1 MTTTFKIDSDDS
13 AKKAANVVRKAQSK
27 DIRKRWLLS
36 LPALAIIFF
45 AAAGTLLIVVIYSF
59 LEPGD
64 YTGVIWIFT
73 TENWFNVVME
83 RDIFDDNLVWADAHL
98 SIFWRSIKLSLV
110 TTVMT
115 AIFGIPTA
123 YFIATR
129 SPKSR
134 NIWLFLITIPFWT
147 NLLVRTF
154 AIQELIRNKG
164 VINKF
169 LQWVGLTNEPIEMLF
184 TDFAVGFGMTY
195 VYLPLMVLPVY
206 ASIEKLDFRLV
217 EGAYDLYASRWQC
230 FKKIIVPLVR
240 PGLIAGSILVF
251 IPCLGAYVT
260 PRILGGGHQLMFG
273 NLIALQ
279 FGQGKNW
286 PLGAALSLT
295 LMILVMIALIYF
307 VKVTSSDEKKNV

>member
-1 MTTTFKIDSDDS
+1 MDSNLLSSDS
-13 AKKAANVVRKAQSK
+13 AKKAAEVEHLSQKKDVRN
-27 DIRKRWLLS
+27 RWLLS

-45 AAAGTLLIVVIYSF
+45 AAAGPLVIVVLYSF
-59 LEPGD
+59 LTPGD
-64 YTGVIWIFT
+64 YTGVIWTFT
-73 TENWFNVVME
+73 TETWISVVLE
-83 RDIFDDNLVWADAHL
+83 RDFFDDTLGWADAHL
-98 SIFWRSIKLSLV
+98 SIFWRSIRLSLL
-110 TTVMT
+110 TTILT

-134 NIWLFLITIPFWT
+134 NIWLFLITIPFWS
-147 NLLVRTF
+147 NLLVRTY

-164 VINKF
+164 VINNL
-169 LQWVGLTNEPIEMLF
+169 LQWIGLTDEPIEMMF

-206 ASIEKLDFRLV
+206 ASIEKLDFKLV

-230 FKKIIVPLVR
+230 LRRIIVPLVR

-260 PRILGGGHQLMFG
+260 PQILGGGNQLMFG

-295 LMILVMIALIYF
+295 LMVIVMIALVYF
-307 VKVTSSDEKKNV
+307 VKVSSGENKKNG

>member
-1 MTTTFKIDSDDS
+1 MKKILCYR
-13 AKKAANVVRKAQSK
+13 NSK
-27 DIRKRWLLS
+27 L
-36 LPALAIIFF
+36 
-45 AAAGTLLIVVIYSF
+45 
-59 LEPGD
+59 GD
-64 YTGVIWIFT
+64 
-73 TENWFNVVME
+73 
-83 RDIFDDNLVWADAHL
+83 
-98 SIFWRSIKLSLV
+98 
-110 TTVMT
+110 
-115 AIFGIPTA
+115 
-123 YFIATR
+123 
-129 SPKSR
+129 
-134 NIWLFLITIPFWT
+134 FLITIPFWT

-164 VINKF
+164 VINHF
-169 LQWVGLTNEPIEMLF
+169 LQWIGLTDEPIQMLF

-206 ASIEKLDFRLV
+206 ASIEKLDFRLL

-230 FKKIIVPLVR
+230 LKRIIVPLVR

-295 LMILVMIALIYF
+295 LMIIVMVALIYF
-307 VKVTSSDEKKNV
+307 VKITSGEDKKNA

>member
-45 AAAGTLLIVVIYSF
+45 AAAGPLLIVVIYSF